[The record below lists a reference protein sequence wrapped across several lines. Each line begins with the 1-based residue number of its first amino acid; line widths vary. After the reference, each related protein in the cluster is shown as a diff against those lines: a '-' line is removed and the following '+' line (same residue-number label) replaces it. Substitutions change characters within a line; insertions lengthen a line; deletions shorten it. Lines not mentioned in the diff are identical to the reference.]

1 MQVEERGC
9 DKGIERRKRWIE
21 QSGLRR
27 GKFGKM
33 GLGRDMCHSSW
44 RGAPACRWRPSG
56 YLRRIALSRTWRT
69 LSEDGFE
76 ELD

>member
-33 GLGRDMCHSSW
+33 GPGRGKGHSRVERCSCLSLETVRISAPYRPLEDLENTLGGW
-44 RGAPACRWRPSG
+44 
-56 YLRRIALSRTWRT
+56 L
-69 LSEDGFE
+69 
-76 ELD
+76 